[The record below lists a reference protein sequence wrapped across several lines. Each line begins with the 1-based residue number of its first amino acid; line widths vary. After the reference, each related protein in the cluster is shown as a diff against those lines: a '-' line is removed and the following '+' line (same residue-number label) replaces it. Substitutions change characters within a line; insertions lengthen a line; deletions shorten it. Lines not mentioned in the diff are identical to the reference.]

1 MRLLQFIGPTCSM
14 PVTHNAPSPLDEML
28 MSFGGCGYVMI
39 GDSEVDDVLVE
50 NAFSRIHAID
60 VGKPCRLV
68 VLLSPE
74 KDNVSIVSRKHD
86 LRYVFSLGPFQ
97 SYVEQ
102 LADPTKNTFLNECN
116 AAANSDAET
125 LAREIAEEARR
136 LKVLNLLVT
145 SPCARL
151 LWLISEE
158 LKNHPEVNVNIMH
171 YSGTYN
177 VSTDMLLDPTEDA
190 KISVNVFQA
199 ITAFRTRGHRVTI
212 LDTTK
217 VKAFDQPIFKAG
229 DPEAKASKFGVPEE
243 LTDTSMLLKG
253 HHDHVT
259 PLFMEPFKRFN
270 AAFNAGL
277 LKASKLVTKTPSGER
292 DALLASPEFKDLE
305 RLYEKVTKPS
315 VDMKQLETYMGV
327 ANLLFSG
334 DKAKLLE
341 PKKITTLQ
349 KELYDTNAPIG
360 DVSKVILLWLRAL
373 APWLVVTEFGTDLN
387 LDQRF
392 GFTSIASPCSAE
404 ECAASNFRVMR
415 LSVRHLPDKKCVDQL
430 AVVIREMFIAITK
443 MTVLRE

>member
-1 MRLLQFIGPTCSM
+1 MSF
-14 PVTHNAPSPLDEML
+14 THNTPSPLDEML
-28 MSFGGCGYVMI
+28 ESFGGDGYVMI
-39 GDSEVDDVLVE
+39 GDGEVDDVVVE
-50 NAFSRIHAID
+50 TAFSRIDAIG
-60 VGKPCRLV
+60 VGKPCRV
-68 VLLSPE
+68 VVVLSPE
-74 KDNVSIVSRKHD
+74 KDSVSIVSRKRD
-86 LRYVFSLGPFQ
+86 LRDVFSLGPFQ

-125 LAREIAEEARR
+125 LAHTIAEEARGW
-136 LKVLNLLVT
+136 KTLNLLVT

-158 LKNHPEVNVNIMH
+158 LKNDPAVDVNIML

-199 ITAFRTRGHRVTI
+199 ITAFRTYGHRVTI
-212 LDTTK
+212 VDTTK

-243 LTDTSMLLKG
+243 LSDTSMLLKG
-253 HHDHVT
+253 HHDHIT

-277 LKASKLVTKTPSGER
+277 LKASKLVTKAPTVER

-305 RLYEKVTKPS
+305 RFYEKASKPS
-315 VDMKQLETYMGV
+315 VDMKQLELYMSS
-327 ANLLFSG
+327 AQQLFSG
-334 DKAKLLE
+334 DKADLLE
-341 PKKITTLQ
+341 PKKITTLV

-373 APWLVVTEFGTDLN
+373 APWLIVTEFGTDLTQHK
-387 LDQRF
+387 DI

-404 ECAASNFRVMR
+404 ECAASKFRVMR

-430 AVVIREMFIAITK
+430 VVVIREMFIAITK
-443 MTVLRE
+443 LTVLRQ